1 MVTLSG
7 HKDAIVGIAWM
18 PNSDKN
24 VVTVSWDHTI
34 MIWDLEL
41 AGELFIQ
48 FLVSFYLFF
57 SYNESLI
64 YLINLKLYRIRT
76 I

>member
-48 FLVSFYLFF
+48 FLASFYLFF